1 MQHLYE
7 IFHIYL
13 KIIIKK
19 ERNEK
24 VEGNAEI
31 KNERL
36 EEFETEGQINILV
49 IQSKLSTRK
58 ASVKSAVSTNVRNI
72 NPSIKTSILRIVRM
86 G

>member
-1 MQHLYE
+1 MK
-7 IFHIYL
+7 FSTHIYL
-13 KIIIKK
+13 KIILKK

>member
-49 IQSKLSTRK
+49 IQSKLSTQK
-58 ASVKSAVSTNVRNI
+58 TSVKSAVSTNVRNI